1 MPSCTSCG
9 SSQPKE
15 AFSKRQMSMSAT
27 KRVCKSCID
36 KMQLAERAEEGA
48 STVSQMNLEESV
60 DTGCEEH
67 LQQGASKSSKK
78 KKKKKKKNSNN
89 PTSTREAQNCKTQH
103 LLIEEFSP
111 TAFFSIGS
119 NLERWWHAYQTAFQ
133 EEHTW
138 MEARGESTSRGM
150 KLDANRMMPLIFN
163 DELGSK
169 LQRVCFVVSKSGKP
183 TTIQTTIEGVQENT
197 RQADEC
203 ACGYATIDED
213 PTPGGVCHLRMVL
226 VEPEN
231 QRQGVGMA
239 LLEYIISHDR
249 FAKRHIGLKFAVCH
263 DYEHFYGKAGFVR
276 LGADSLYVYMA
287 LRR

>member
-1 MPSCTSCG
+1 
-9 SSQPKE
+9 
-15 AFSKRQMSMSAT
+15 MSAT
-27 KRVCKSCID
+27 KRVCKSCIN
-36 KMQLAERAEEGA
+36 KTQLAERAEEGA
-48 STVSQMNLEESV
+48 STVSRDFAQMNLEEF

-67 LQQGASKSSKK
+67 RQLGSSKSSKK

-89 PTSTREAQNCKTQH
+89 PSSTPGAQNSSSKTQH
-103 LLIEEFSP
+103 LVIEQFSP

-133 EEHTW
+133 EEHIW

-197 RQADEC
+197 RQVDEC

-239 LLEYIISHDR
+239 LLEYIISHER